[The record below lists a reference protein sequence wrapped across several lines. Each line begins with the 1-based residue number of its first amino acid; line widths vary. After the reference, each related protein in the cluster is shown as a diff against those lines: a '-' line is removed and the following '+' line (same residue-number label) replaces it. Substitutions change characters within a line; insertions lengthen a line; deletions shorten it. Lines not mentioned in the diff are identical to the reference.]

1 MKKQT
6 TVAELKEY
14 FQKHYGYISLELTDK
29 EIYEKLKRY
38 NFTGCSLSKS
48 ADLLADYI
56 LANNLGE
63 VQE

>member
-1 MKKQT
+1 MKNQI
-6 TVAELKEY
+6 TVEQLKEY
-14 FQKHYGYISLELTDK
+14 FLQHYRHISLELTDK

-38 NFTGCSLSKS
+38 NFHGFSLAKC